1 MPEVR
6 RTLSRLPR
14 PTAERILDKIELY
27 AAEPQA
33 LANNVKR
40 LKGDQGFRLSIGDW
54 RVLFDEDAET
64 VIVRGVR
71 PRGSAYE

>member
-40 LKGDQGFRLSIGDW
+40 LKGDQASDCASAIGGFCSTRM
-54 RVLFDEDAET
+54 
-64 VIVRGVR
+64 
-71 PRGSAYE
+71 PRR